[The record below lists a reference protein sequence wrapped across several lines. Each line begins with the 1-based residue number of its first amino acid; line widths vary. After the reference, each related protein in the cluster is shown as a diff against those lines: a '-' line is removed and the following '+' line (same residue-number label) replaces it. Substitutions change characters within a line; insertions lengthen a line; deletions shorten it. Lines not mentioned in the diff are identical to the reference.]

1 MAYIISPKGEKRKG
15 SRTRM
20 TETIR
25 RGSRSRVEGGPDL
38 ERFREWIRSGNRGS
52 EHGYVLLLGLEPADT
67 TRLVEQVEKGFSYRE
82 LEHLQ
87 NNLGLSRSDL
97 AELIQVKPRTLD
109 RRKREGHLLPEE
121 SDRLLRVS
129 GIFGKALE
137 LFEGDPESAR
147 EWLSVPRTALG
158 GAVPLD
164 MARTDIGARE
174 VEALAGRLEHGVF
187 S

>member
-1 MAYIISPKGEKRKG
+1 MAESA
-15 SRTRM
+15 
-20 TETIR
+20 R
-25 RGSRSRVEGGPDL
+25 RASGFGAEGGPDL
-38 ERFREWIRSGNRGS
+38 ERFREWIRRGNRGPD
-52 EHGYVLLLGLEPADT
+52 HGYVILLGLEPADT
-67 TRLVEQVEKGFSYRE
+67 ARLVEQVEKGFSYGE

-87 NNLGLSRSDL
+87 ANVSLSRSELADL
-97 AELIQVKPRTLD
+97 VQVKPRTLD

-129 GIFGKALE
+129 RVFGKALE
-137 LFEGDPESAR
+137 LFEGDPKSAR
-147 EWLSVPRTALG
+147 EWLSAPQTALG